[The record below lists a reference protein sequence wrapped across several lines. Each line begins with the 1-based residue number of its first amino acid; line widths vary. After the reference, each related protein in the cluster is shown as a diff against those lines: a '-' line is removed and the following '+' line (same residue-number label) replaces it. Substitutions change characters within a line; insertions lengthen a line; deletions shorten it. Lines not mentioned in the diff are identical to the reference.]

1 LLIASLCFRIRAFSP
16 TASSRNPGS
25 LRQSPPFITCA
36 MRSLLP
42 STRAASD
49 AGRVLSSSRTAPS
62 RSRAWSAL
70 SSGRVT
76 SQHQAAGYYAMRCE
90 ALIYYGVPIQAFDDV
105 PDAEGRVRLEK
116 LYAALFDMDAAIR
129 AAVVAQRGSPLE
141 TVLDEDRLDTYKLM
155 ALRCVVVA

>member
-1 LLIASLCFRIRAFSP
+1 
-16 TASSRNPGS
+16 
-25 LRQSPPFITCA
+25 
-36 MRSLLP
+36 
-42 STRAASD
+42 
-49 AGRVLSSSRTAPS
+49 
-62 RSRAWSAL
+62 
-70 SSGRVT
+70 
-76 SQHQAAGYYAMRCE
+76 MRCE